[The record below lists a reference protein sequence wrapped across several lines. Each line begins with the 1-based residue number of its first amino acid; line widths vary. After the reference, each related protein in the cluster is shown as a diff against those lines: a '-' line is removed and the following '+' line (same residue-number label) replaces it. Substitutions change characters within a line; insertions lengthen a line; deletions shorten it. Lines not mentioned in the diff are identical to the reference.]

1 HPAAGENSERVPRGE
16 KPRNPELLHLARGLA
31 GGGARGRTS
40 TSSSADHPTRAWKP
54 QHAATRQACTP
65 PPRPGTLADVGKAS
79 VLIAEDDYNF
89 RDTLE
94 DALVEDGHF
103 VFCARNGSEA
113 LVALS
118 RMPRPGLIMLDLHM
132 PIMDGVTFLNY
143 LKDRP
148 D

>member
-1 HPAAGENSERVPRGE
+1 VPGPLR
-16 KPRNPELLHLARGLA
+16 
-31 GGGARGRTS
+31 S
-40 TSSSADHPTRAWKP
+40 
-54 QHAATRQACTP
+54 
-65 PPRPGTLADVGKAS
+65 GTLVSVGKAS

-118 RMPRPGLIMLDLHM
+118 RMPRPGLVLLDLHM

-143 LKDRP
+143 LKERP
-148 D
+148 DCDDFEVVVMSAIVDPQWFAKLPGVIRALRKPFDIGEIQELVTDYASRRPSQHSHQRHRA

>member
-1 HPAAGENSERVPRGE
+1 VPRSL
-16 KPRNPELLHLARGLA
+16 R
-31 GGGARGRTS
+31 S
-40 TSSSADHPTRAWKP
+40 
-54 QHAATRQACTP
+54 
-65 PPRPGTLADVGKAS
+65 GTLVSVGKAS

-94 DALVEDGHF
+94 DALVEEGHF

-118 RMPRPGLIMLDLHM
+118 RMPRPGLVLLDLHM

-143 LKDRP
+143 LKERP
-148 D
+148 DRDDFEVIVMSAIVDPQWFAKLPGVIRALRKPFDIGEIQELVAEYASRRPTQHSQKRHRA